1 MCAVARAGFSLL
13 EFVVVLAILSIS
25 LSIFAQ
31 TLGAS
36 LRLDP
41 VSVEKAVAAEAARSQ
56 FEEMRN
62 QPFSQLFQLY
72 NDDPADDPG
81 GPGTAP
87 GSYFS
92 VKDLTPIVAG
102 QPVGRVIFP
111 AVGNQLRENV
121 TDDNLGMPRDL
132 NGDEVVD
139 NANHAGDAIIL
150 PVQLRLEWVPANG
163 RDGKRNFSMYTMFSA
178 L

>member
-1 MCAVARAGFSLL
+1 M
-13 EFVVVLAILSIS
+13 VLAILSIS

-41 VSVEKAVAAEAARSQ
+41 VSIEKSVAAEAARSQ

-62 QPFSQLFQLY
+62 HPFSQLFQLY
-72 NDDPADDPG
+72 NDDPSDDPG

-87 GSYFS
+87 GSRFA
-92 VKDLTPIVAG
+92 VKDLTPVTPG

-111 AVGNQLRENV
+111 TVGNQLRENIS
-121 TDDNLGMPRDL
+121 DENFGMPRDL
-132 NGDEVVD
+132 NGDDVVD
-139 NANHAGDAIIL
+139 NANHATDCIIL
-150 PVQLRLEWVPANG
+150 PVQLRLEWVPTNG
-163 RDGKRNFSMYTMFSA
+163 KDGRRNFVMYTMFSA